1 MIKFLQQHSCVRSM
15 SEHIHKCLACMK
27 YTMEKKC
34 PLCGA
39 GTVLPR
45 PPKFSL
51 EDKYAG
57 YRRDSKKKELIQ
69 KGLY

>member
-1 MIKFLQQHSCVRSM
+1 M
-15 SEHIHKCLACMK
+15 SEHIHKCFACMK

-34 PLCGA
+34 PRCGA
-39 GTVLPR
+39 ATVLPK

-57 YRRDSKKKELIQ
+57 YRRESKKKELLE

>member
-1 MIKFLQQHSCVRSM
+1 M
-15 SEHIHKCLACMK
+15 SEECPKCK
-27 YTMEKKC
+27 NKTI
-34 PLCGA
+34 
-39 GTVLPR
+39 LPK

-57 YRRDSKKKELIQ
+57 YRRKVIKEELIQ